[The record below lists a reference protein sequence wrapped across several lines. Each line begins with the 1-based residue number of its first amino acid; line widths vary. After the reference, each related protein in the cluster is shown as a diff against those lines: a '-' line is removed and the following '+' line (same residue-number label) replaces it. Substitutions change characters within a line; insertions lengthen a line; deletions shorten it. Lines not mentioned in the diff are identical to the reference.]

1 MYFSNSDDGLLLIF
15 FTGNDLFFL
24 NFSPALLSPF
34 DSLLDLLEEFRI
46 GCILVSDLLDLDGR
60 VVFADLEDDVAV
72 LVLVEQIVERGLARG
87 VHLHTRCLQS
97 TFVIVIASCMKAL
110 NLVLYIS
117 TQFQFS
123 LPFSG
128 VSFHQSCTLNH
139 RQNNADL

>member
-1 MYFSNSDDGLLLIF
+1 MYFSNSDHGSLLIF
-15 FTGNDLFFL
+15 CTGNDLFFL

-72 LVLVEQIVERGLARG
+72 LVLIEQLVECSLARG

-97 TFVIVIASCMKAL
+97 IRDSYCIMYEAL

-128 VSFHQSCTLNH
+128 VSFHQPCTFNH